1 MIPSTSSDLPIAI
14 LASALSLNTEIV
26 ALPKL
31 LTCNGCVV
39 TDVPIPTV
47 PLAIKLVEIVATPIV
62 APAILTSAS
71 LEREEAVDAV
81 PVKLPITF
89 PVIAPMKLPD
99 EIADAVRIPTVR
111 LGVPTRSSAPVA
123 TPTNLPLNVVA
134 VRIPARF
141 ILVGNLS
148 LARIGSL
155 SLLIVP

>member
-1 MIPSTSSDLPIAI
+1 MIPSISSDLPIAI
-14 LASALSLNTEIV
+14 LASAVSLNTEIV
-26 ALPKL
+26 ALPKF

-47 PLAIKLVEIVATPIV
+47 PLAIKLVEIVAIPIV
-62 APAILTSAS
+62 APAISTSAS
-71 LEREEAVDAV
+71 LEREAAVDAV

-111 LGVPTRSSAPVA
+111 LGEPTRSSAPVA